1 MSLNNFIVL
10 SNIISLVILIVML
23 FRLSDRNRTFVELI
37 KRLRTL
43 EQDYFDLLRKLH
55 QALAEVEFLKKG
67 K

>member
-1 MSLNNFIVL
+1 MSLNTFIVL
-10 SNIISLVILIVML
+10 SNIISLVILITML